1 MSRTRKAFA
10 RSMAARPSGASA
22 GAAAPCIV
30 LEAEK
35 DAYLNP
41 VALVSYTKNYTVQL
55 PEKGA
60 D

>member
-1 MSRTRKAFA
+1 
-10 RSMAARPSGASA
+10 MAARPSGASA